1 LIINKEKED
10 LERLVNR
17 SINNMKKL
25 FFIPLLLL
33 FITPATAQIN
43 LGNTIE
49 NVSYERPV
57 EYEVAGITIQGIT
70 NLDKNA
76 IITLSDLTVG
86 DKIMIP
92 GEEISKAI
100 TKLWAQNLFADIK
113 IEASKVLGNN
123 IFLDITLKEL
133 PRLSKFGFKGA
144 SKSEVDKIRE
154 KVELVRGKIV
164 NDNLINN
171 TQHIVEEYFTDK
183 GYLNTEVVIN
193 QMVDTTVAAS
203 VILEVDIKKGEK
215 IKISEINFSGVTKFK
230 TKKLKRQLKETKEK
244 MFFRIFK
251 TSKFLDEAYQTD
263 LQSIIALYNEKGY
276 RDARIVKEEIVNV
289 SDKLISINLTI
300 EEGLQYHFRDISWL
314 GNTKYNSEFLNQ
326 MLGIKR
332 GDVYDQKMMS
342 ERLQMSMSGTDI
354 SSLYMDDGYL
364 FFNIDPIEVLAEE
377 DSIDFEIRIYEG
389 KQATI
394 NKVSVIGNTKTN
406 EHVIMR
412 EIRTKPG
419 ELFRRS
425 DVIRSQEELNR
436 LNYFNPQTLG
446 VSPKPDPQT
455 GNVDIE
461 YTVEEKPSDQ
471 IELQGGWGAGRV
483 VGTFGLTF
491 NNFSLKNILN
501 KKGWSPLPSGDGQKI
516 SLRASSNGSYYQNY
530 SFSFTEPWL
539 GGNKPNSLSFT
550 VYHSIQNYSTDAVE
564 NRMDITGVNLGLGK
578 RLRWPDDYF
587 STSQSLSFQQYTL
600 SNRQL
605 VPGFSNGVSKN
616 ITYRSVLSR
625 SSVFDPIFPKAGS
638 QFTLTGH
645 FTPPYSLFNNKDYST
660 MDLEDKYEWLEY
672 FKVKMSST
680 WYTNPFANLV
690 IKAHSEFGFLNSY
703 NDEVGLPPFERFYIG
718 GDGLSGFAMDGR
730 EVVGLRGY
738 ANQAVSQHL
747 SGGGSIYS
755 KYYLEMRY
763 PLSLNPSSTIYATAF
778 AEAGNAWGSFQDF
791 NPFEVKRSLGVG
803 IRIFMPMFGLLGVDF
818 GHGYDP
824 LEGSTEKSGWQTHF
838 SIGQQF

>member
-1 LIINKEKED
+1 
-10 LERLVNR
+10 
-17 SINNMKKL
+17 MKKL
-25 FFIPLLLL
+25 RLIHLLLL
-33 FITPATAQIN
+33 LISSSISAQIN
-43 LGNTIE
+43 LRNSIE
-49 NVSYERPV
+49 NVSYEKPV
-57 EYEVAGITIQGIT
+57 EYEIAGITIQGIT

-76 IITLSDLTVG
+76 IITLSGLTVG

-100 TKLWAQNLFADIK
+100 TKLWAQNLFADIQIHVSK
-113 IEASKVLGNN
+113 ILGTN
-123 IFLDITLKEL
+123 IFLDIVLQEL
-133 PRLSKFGFKGA
+133 PRLSKFGFKGG
-144 SKSEVDKIRE
+144 SKSEVEKIRE

-171 TQHIVEEYFTDK
+171 TKHVVKEYFTEK
-183 GYLNTEVVIN
+183 GFLNANVSITQITDTAEVAN
-193 QMVDTTVAAS
+193 
-203 VILEVDIKKGEK
+203 VILEINIDKGEK
-215 IKISEINFSGVTKFK
+215 IKINEINFKGVTKFK
-230 TKKLKRQLKETKEK
+230 IKKLKRQLKDTKEK
-244 MFFRIFK
+244 SFFRIFK
-251 TSKFLDEAYQTD
+251 TSKFLDEAFETD
-263 LQSIIALYNEKGY
+263 LQSIVALYNEKGY
-276 RDARIVKEEIVNV
+276 RDARIVKKEIVNV

-314 GNTKYNSEFLNQ
+314 GNTKYDSDYLDQ
-326 MLGIKR
+326 LLGINS
-332 GDVYDQKMMS
+332 GDIYDQKMMND
-342 ERLQMSMSGTDI
+342 RLQMSMSGTDI

-364 FFNIDPIEVLAEE
+364 FFNIDPIEILAEK

-394 NKVSVIGNTKTN
+394 NKVSVTGNTKTN

-425 DVIRSQEELNR
+425 DVIRSQEEINR

-446 VSPKPDPQT
+446 VTPKPDPQT

-491 NNFSLKNILN
+491 NNFSLRNFFN
-501 KKGWSPLPSGDGQKI
+501 KEAWSPLPSGDGQRI
-516 SLRASSNGSYYQNY
+516 SLRASSNGSFFQNY

-550 VYHSIQNYSTDAVE
+550 IYQSIQNYSTPTVE
-564 NRMDITGVNLGLGK
+564 NRMDITGINLGLGK

-587 STSQSLSFQQYTL
+587 STNQSISFQQYKLT
-600 SNRQL
+600 NRQL
-605 VPGFSNGVSKN
+605 VPGFSDGTSKN
-616 ITYRSVLSR
+616 ITFKSVVSR
-625 SSVFDPIFPKAGS
+625 SSIFDPIFPKAGS

-645 FTPPYSLFNNKDYST
+645 FTPPYSLFNDKDYSS
-660 MDLEDKYEWLEY
+660 MELAEKYEWLEY
-672 FKVKMSST
+672 FKVKFSST

-690 IKAHSEFGFLNSY
+690 IKANSEFGFLNSY
-703 NDEVGLPPFERFYIG
+703 NKDVGLPPFERFYVG
-718 GDGLSGFAMDGR
+718 GDGLTGFAMDGR
-730 EVVGLRGY
+730 EVIGLRGY
-738 ANQAVSQHL
+738 ANQTVSQHL
-747 SGGGSIYS
+747 TAGGSIYS

-763 PLSLNPSSTIYATAF
+763 PLSLDPSATVYATAF
-778 AEAGNAWGSFQDF
+778 AEAGNAWDSFDKF
-791 NPFEVKRSLGVG
+791 NPFEVKRSLGFG

-824 LEGSTEKSGWQTHF
+824 LEGATEKSGWQTHF

>member
-1 LIINKEKED
+1 
-10 LERLVNR
+10 
-17 SINNMKKL
+17 MKKL
-25 FFIPLLLL
+25 RLIHLL
-33 FITPATAQIN
+33 FLLISSSISAQIN
-43 LGNTIE
+43 LRNSIE
-49 NVSYERPV
+49 NVSYEKPV
-57 EYEVAGITIQGIT
+57 EYKIAGITIQGIT

-76 IITLSDLTVG
+76 IITLSGLTVG

-100 TKLWAQNLFADIK
+100 TKLWAQNLFADIQIQVSK
-113 IEASKVLGNN
+113 ILGTN
-123 IFLDITLKEL
+123 IFLDIVLQEL
-133 PRLSKFGFKGA
+133 PRLSKFGFKGG
-144 SKSEVDKIRE
+144 SKSEVEKIRE

-171 TQHIVEEYFTDK
+171 TKHVVKEYFTEK
-183 GYLNTEVVIN
+183 GFLNANVSITQITDTAEVAN
-193 QMVDTTVAAS
+193 L
-203 VILEVDIKKGEK
+203 ILEINIDKGEK
-215 IKISEINFSGVTKFK
+215 IKINEINFKGVTKFK
-230 TKKLKRQLKETKEK
+230 IKKLKRQLKDTKEK
-244 MFFRIFK
+244 SFFRIFK
-251 TSKFLDEAYQTD
+251 TSKFLDEAFEAD
-263 LQSIIALYNEKGY
+263 LQSIVALYNEKGY
-276 RDARIVKEEIVNV
+276 RDARIVKKEMVNV

-314 GNTKYNSEFLNQ
+314 GNTKYDSDYLDQ
-326 MLGIKR
+326 LLGINS
-332 GDVYDQKMMS
+332 GDIYDQKMMND
-342 ERLQMSMSGTDI
+342 RLQMSMSGTDI

-364 FFNIDPIEVLAEE
+364 FFNIDPIEILAEK

-394 NKVSVIGNTKTN
+394 NKVSVTGNTKTN
-406 EHVIMR
+406 DHVIMR

-425 DVIRSQEELNR
+425 DVIRSQEEINR

-446 VSPKPDPQT
+446 VTPKPDPQT

-491 NNFSLKNILN
+491 NNFSLRNFFN
-501 KKGWSPLPSGDGQKI
+501 KETWSPLPSGDGQRI
-516 SLRASSNGSYYQNY
+516 SLRASSNGSFFQNY

-550 VYHSIQNYSTDAVE
+550 IYQSIQNYSTPTVE

-587 STSQSLSFQQYTL
+587 STNQSISFQKYKLT
-600 SNRQL
+600 NRQL
-605 VPGFSNGVSKN
+605 VPGFSNGTSKN
-616 ITYRSVLSR
+616 ITFKSVVSR
-625 SSVFDPIFPKAGS
+625 SSIFDPIFPKAGS

-645 FTPPYSLFNNKDYST
+645 FTPPYSLFNDKDYGS
-660 MDLEDKYEWLEY
+660 MELAEKYEWLEY
-672 FKVKMSST
+672 FKVKFSST

-690 IKAHSEFGFLNSY
+690 IKANSEFGFLNSY
-703 NDEVGLPPFERFYIG
+703 NKDVGLPPFERFYVG
-718 GDGLSGFAMDGR
+718 GDGLTGFAMDGR
-730 EVVGLRGY
+730 EVIGLRGY
-738 ANQAVSQHL
+738 ANQTVSQHL
-747 SGGGSIYS
+747 TAGGSIYS

-763 PLSLNPSSTIYATAF
+763 PLSLDPSATVYATAF
-778 AEAGNAWGSFQDF
+778 AEAGHAWDSFDKF
-791 NPFEVKRSLGVG
+791 NPFEVKRSLGFG

-824 LEGSTEKSGWQTHF
+824 LEGATEKSGWQTHF

>member
-1 LIINKEKED
+1 
-10 LERLVNR
+10 
-17 SINNMKKL
+17 MKKL
-25 FFIPLLLL
+25 RLIHLL
-33 FITPATAQIN
+33 FLLISSSISAQIN
-43 LGNTIE
+43 LRNSIE
-49 NVSYERPV
+49 NVSYEKPV
-57 EYEVAGITIQGIT
+57 EYEIAGITIQGIT

-76 IITLSDLTVG
+76 IITLSGLTVG

-100 TKLWAQNLFADIK
+100 TKLWAQNLFADIQIQVSK
-113 IEASKVLGNN
+113 ILGTN
-123 IFLDITLKEL
+123 IFLDIVLQEL
-133 PRLSKFGFKGA
+133 PRLSKFGFKGG
-144 SKSEVDKIRE
+144 SKSEVEKIRE

-171 TQHIVEEYFTDK
+171 TKHVVKEYFTEK
-183 GYLNTEVVIN
+183 GFLNANVSITQITDTAEVAN
-193 QMVDTTVAAS
+193 
-203 VILEVDIKKGEK
+203 VILEINIDKGEK
-215 IKISEINFSGVTKFK
+215 IKINEINFKGVTKFK
-230 TKKLKRQLKETKEK
+230 IKKLKRQLKDTKEK
-244 MFFRIFK
+244 SFFRIFK
-251 TSKFLDEAYQTD
+251 TSKFLDEAFEAD
-263 LQSIIALYNEKGY
+263 LQSIVALYNEKGY
-276 RDARIVKEEIVNV
+276 RDARIVKKEIVND

-314 GNTKYNSEFLNQ
+314 GNTKYDSDYLDQ
-326 MLGIKR
+326 LLGINS
-332 GDVYDQKMMS
+332 GDIYDQKMMND
-342 ERLQMSMSGTDI
+342 RLQMSMSGTDI

-364 FFNIDPIEVLAEE
+364 FFNIDPIEILAEK

-394 NKVSVIGNTKTN
+394 NKVSVTGNTKTN
-406 EHVIMR
+406 DHVIMR

-425 DVIRSQEELNR
+425 DVIRSQEEINR

-446 VSPKPDPQT
+446 VTPKPDPQT

-491 NNFSLKNILN
+491 NNFSLRNFFN
-501 KKGWSPLPSGDGQKI
+501 KETWSPLPSGDGQRI
-516 SLRASSNGSYYQNY
+516 SLRASSNGSFFQNY

-550 VYHSIQNYSTDAVE
+550 IYQSIQNYSTPTVE

-587 STSQSLSFQQYTL
+587 STNQSISFQQYKLT
-600 SNRQL
+600 NRQL
-605 VPGFSNGVSKN
+605 VPGFSNGTSKN
-616 ITYRSVLSR
+616 ITFKSVVSR
-625 SSVFDPIFPKAGS
+625 SSIFDPIFPKAGS

-645 FTPPYSLFNNKDYST
+645 FTPPYSLFNDKDYGS
-660 MDLEDKYEWLEY
+660 MELAEKYEWLEY
-672 FKVKMSST
+672 FKVKFSST

-690 IKAHSEFGFLNSY
+690 IKANSEFGFLNSY
-703 NDEVGLPPFERFYIG
+703 NKDVGLPPFERFYVG
-718 GDGLSGFAMDGR
+718 GDGLTGFAMDGR
-730 EVVGLRGY
+730 EVIGLRGY
-738 ANQAVSQHL
+738 ANQTVSQHL
-747 SGGGSIYS
+747 TAGGSIYS

-763 PLSLNPSSTIYATAF
+763 PLSLDPSATVYATAF
-778 AEAGNAWGSFQDF
+778 AEAGNAWDSFDKF
-791 NPFEVKRSLGVG
+791 NPFEVKRSLGFG

-824 LEGSTEKSGWQTHF
+824 LEGATEKSGWQTHF

>member
-1 LIINKEKED
+1 
-10 LERLVNR
+10 
-17 SINNMKKL
+17 
-25 FFIPLLLL
+25 
-33 FITPATAQIN
+33 
-43 LGNTIE
+43 
-49 NVSYERPV
+49 VSYEKPV
-57 EYEVAGITIQGIT
+57 EYKIAGITIQGIT
-70 NLDKNA
+70 DLDKNA
-76 IITLSDLTVG
+76 IITLSGLTVG

-100 TKLWAQNLFADIK
+100 TKLWAQNLFADIQIQVSK
-113 IEASKVLGNN
+113 ILGTN
-123 IFLDITLKEL
+123 IFLDIVLQEL
-133 PRLSKFGFKGA
+133 PRLSKFGFKGG
-144 SKSEVDKIRE
+144 SKSEVEKIRE

-171 TQHIVEEYFTDK
+171 TKHVVKEYFTEK
-183 GYLNTEVVIN
+183 GFLNANVSITQITDTAEVAN
-193 QMVDTTVAAS
+193 
-203 VILEVDIKKGEK
+203 VILEINIDKGEK
-215 IKISEINFSGVTKFK
+215 IKINEINFKGVTKFK
-230 TKKLKRQLKETKEK
+230 IKKLKRQLKDTKEK
-244 MFFRIFK
+244 SFFRIFK
-251 TSKFLDEAYQTD
+251 TSKFLDEAFEAD
-263 LQSIIALYNEKGY
+263 LQSIVALYNEKGY
-276 RDARIVKEEIVNV
+276 RDARIVKKEMVNV

-314 GNTKYNSEFLNQ
+314 GNTKYDSDYLDQ
-326 MLGIKR
+326 LLGINS
-332 GDVYDQKMMS
+332 GDIYDQKMMND
-342 ERLQMSMSGTDI
+342 RLQMSMSGTDI

-364 FFNIDPIEVLAEE
+364 FFNIDPIEILAEK

-394 NKVSVIGNTKTN
+394 NKVSVTGNTKTN
-406 EHVIMR
+406 DHVIMR

-425 DVIRSQEELNR
+425 DVIRSQEEINR

-446 VSPKPDPQT
+446 VTPKPDPQT

-491 NNFSLKNILN
+491 NNFSLRNFFN
-501 KKGWSPLPSGDGQKI
+501 KETWSPLPSGDGQRI
-516 SLRASSNGSYYQNY
+516 SLRASSNGSFFQNY

-550 VYHSIQNYSTDAVE
+550 IYQSIQNYSTPTVE

-587 STSQSLSFQQYTL
+587 STNQSISFQKYKLT
-600 SNRQL
+600 NRQL
-605 VPGFSNGVSKN
+605 VPGFSNGTSKN
-616 ITYRSVLSR
+616 ITFKSVVSR
-625 SSVFDPIFPKAGS
+625 SSIFDPIFPKAGS

-645 FTPPYSLFNNKDYST
+645 FTPPYSLFNDKDYGS
-660 MDLEDKYEWLEY
+660 MELAEKYEWLEY
-672 FKVKMSST
+672 FKVKFSST

-690 IKAHSEFGFLNSY
+690 IKANSEFGFLNSY
-703 NDEVGLPPFERFYIG
+703 NKDVGLPPFERFYVG
-718 GDGLSGFAMDGR
+718 GDGLTGFAMDGR
-730 EVVGLRGY
+730 EVIGLRGY
-738 ANQAVSQHL
+738 ANQTVSQHL
-747 SGGGSIYS
+747 TAGGSIYS

-763 PLSLNPSSTIYATAF
+763 PLSLDPSATVYATAF
-778 AEAGNAWGSFQDF
+778 AEAGNAWDSFDKF
-791 NPFEVKRSLGVG
+791 NPFEVKRSLGFG

-824 LEGSTEKSGWQTHF
+824 LEGATEKSGWQTHF

>member
-1 LIINKEKED
+1 
-10 LERLVNR
+10 
-17 SINNMKKL
+17 MKKL
-25 FFIPLLLL
+25 LLIHILFLL
-33 FITPATAQIN
+33 ISSSIYAQIN
-43 LGNTIE
+43 LRNSIE
-49 NVSYERPV
+49 NVSYEKPV
-57 EYEVAGITIQGIT
+57 EYEIAGITIQGIT

-76 IITLSDLTVG
+76 IITLSGLTVG

-100 TKLWAQNLFADIK
+100 TKLWAQNLFADIQIQVSK
-113 IEASKVLGNN
+113 ILGSN
-123 IFLDITLKEL
+123 IFLDIVLQEL
-133 PRLSKFGFKGA
+133 PRLSKFGFKGG
-144 SKSEVDKIRE
+144 SKSEVEKIRE

-171 TQHIVEEYFTDK
+171 TKHVVKEYFTEK
-183 GYLNTEVVIN
+183 GFLNTNVSITQITDTAEVSN
-193 QMVDTTVAAS
+193 
-203 VILEVDIKKGEK
+203 VILEINIDKGEK
-215 IKISEINFSGVTKFK
+215 IKISEINFEGVTKFK
-230 TKKLKRQLKETKEK
+230 IKKLKRQLKDTKEK
-244 MFFRIFK
+244 NFFRIFK
-251 TSKFLDEAYQTD
+251 TSKFLDKAFETD
-263 LQSIIALYNEKGY
+263 LKSIVALYNEKGY
-276 RDARIVKEEIVNV
+276 RDARIVKKEIVNV
-289 SDKLISINLTI
+289 SDKLIAINLTI

-314 GNTKYNSEFLNQ
+314 GNTKYDSDYLDEL
-326 MLGIKR
+326 LGINS
-332 GDVYDQKMMS
+332 GDIYDQKMMND
-342 ERLQMSMSGTDI
+342 RLQMSMSGTDI

-364 FFNIDPIEVLAEE
+364 FFNIDPIEILVEK

-425 DVIRSQEELNR
+425 DVIRSQEEINR

-446 VSPKPDPQT
+446 VTPKPDPQT

-471 IELQGGWGAGRV
+471 IELQGGWGAGRI

-491 NNFSLKNILN
+491 NNFSLRNFFN
-501 KKGWSPLPSGDGQKI
+501 KETWSPLPSGDGQRI
-516 SLRASSNGSYYQNY
+516 SLRASSNGSFFQNY

-550 VYHSIQNYSTDAVE
+550 IYQSIQNYSTPTVE

-587 STSQSLSFQQYTL
+587 STNQSISFQQYKLT
-600 SNRQL
+600 NRQL
-605 VPGFSNGVSKN
+605 VPGFSNGTSKN
-616 ITYRSVLSR
+616 ITFKSVVSR
-625 SSVFDPIFPKAGS
+625 SSIFDPIFPKAGS

-645 FTPPYSLFNNKDYST
+645 FTPPYSLFNDKDYSD
-660 MDLEDKYEWLEY
+660 MELAEKYEWLEY
-672 FKVKMSST
+672 FKVKFSST

-690 IKAHSEFGFLNSY
+690 IKANSEFGFLNSY
-703 NDEVGLPPFERFYIG
+703 NKDVGLPPFERFYVG
-718 GDGLSGFAMDGR
+718 GDGLTGFAMDGR
-730 EVVGLRGY
+730 EVIGLRGY
-738 ANQAVSQHL
+738 ANQTVSQHL
-747 SGGGSIYS
+747 TAGGSIYS

-763 PLSLNPSSTIYATAF
+763 PLSLDPSATVYATAF
-778 AEAGNAWGSFQDF
+778 AEAGNAWDSFDKF
-791 NPFEVKRSLGVG
+791 NPFEVKRSLGFG

-824 LEGSTEKSGWQTHF
+824 LEGATEKSGWQTHF

>member
-1 LIINKEKED
+1 
-10 LERLVNR
+10 LERLANK
-17 SINNMKKL
+17 SKNNMKKL
-25 FFIPLLLL
+25 FFIPFLFLLISSSLS
-33 FITPATAQIN
+33 AQIN
-43 LGNTIE
+43 LGNNIE

-57 EYEVAGITIQGIT
+57 EYEVAGITIKGIT

-76 IITLSDLTVG
+76 IITLSGLTVG
-86 DKIMIP
+86 DKIMVP

-100 TKLWAQNLFADIK
+100 SKLWAQNLFADIQVEVSK
-113 IEASKVLGNN
+113 ILGNN
-123 IFLDITLKEL
+123 IFLDIVLQEL

-144 SKSEVDKIRE
+144 SKSEVTKIRE

-171 TQHIVEEYFTDK
+171 TQHIVEEYFTEK
-183 GYLNTEVVIN
+183 GFLNTIVTIN
-193 QMVDTTVAAS
+193 QIKDTLTAAS
-203 VILEVDIKKGEK
+203 IILEVDINKGEK
-215 IKISEINFSGVTKFK
+215 IKIEEINFSGVTKFK

-244 MFFRIFK
+244 MFFRVFK

-276 RDARIVKEEIVNV
+276 RDARIVTEEIVDV
-289 SDKLISINLTI
+289 SDKLIRINLTI

-314 GNTKYNSEFLNQ
+314 GNTKYDSEFLNQ
-326 MLGIKR
+326 MLGIKT
-332 GDVYDQKMMS
+332 GDVYDQKMMN
-342 ERLQMSMSGTDI
+342 ERLQMSMAGTDI

-364 FFNIDPIEVLAEE
+364 FFNIEPIEILAEE

-394 NKVSVIGNTKTN
+394 NKVTVVGNTKTN

-446 VSPKPDPQT
+446 VTPKPDPQT

-461 YTVEEKPSDQ
+461 YAVEEKPSDQ

-491 NNFSLKNILN
+491 NNFSIKNIFD
-501 KKGWSPLPSGDGQKI
+501 KSSWSPLPSGDGQRI
-516 SLRASSNGSYYQNY
+516 SLRASSNGSYFQNY

-539 GGNKPNSLSFT
+539 GGSKPNSLSFT
-550 VYHSIQNYSTDAVE
+550 IYQSIQNYSTDAVE
-564 NRMDITGVNLGLGK
+564 NRMDITGINLGLGK

-587 STSQSLSFQQYTL
+587 TTNQSISFQQYKL

-605 VPGFSNGVSKN
+605 VPGFSNGISKN
-616 ITYRSVLSR
+616 ITYRSVISR

-660 MDLEDKYEWLEY
+660 MDLEEKYEWLEY
-672 FKVKMSST
+672 FKVKISST

-690 IKAHSEFGFLNSY
+690 VKAHSEFGFLNSY
-703 NDEVGLPPFERFYIG
+703 NDEVGLPPFERFYVG

-738 ANQAVSQHL
+738 ANQTVSQHL
-747 SGGGSIYS
+747 TNGGSIYS

-763 PLSLNPSSTIYATAF
+763 PLSLNPSSTIYATAY

>member
-1 LIINKEKED
+1 
-10 LERLVNR
+10 
-17 SINNMKKL
+17 MKKL
-25 FFIPLLLL
+25 FFIPLLFL
-33 FITPATAQIN
+33 FIAPLKAQIN
-43 LGNTIE
+43 VGNTLE

-76 IITLSDLTVG
+76 IITLSGLTVG

-100 TKLWAQNLFADIK
+100 TKLWAQNLFADIQIEVSK
-113 IEASKVLGNN
+113 ILGNN
-123 IFLDITLKEL
+123 IFLAITLEEL
-133 PRLSKFGFKGA
+133 PRLSKFGFIGA

-154 KVELVRGKIV
+154 KVELVKGKIV

-171 TQHIVEEYFTDK
+171 TQHIVKEYFTDK
-183 GYLNTEVVIN
+183 GYLNTQVTIN
-193 QMVDTTVAAS
+193 QKVDTTVIAS
-203 VILEVDIKKGEK
+203 VILEVEINKGEK
-215 IKISEINFSGVTKFK
+215 IKINEINFSGVTKFK

-244 MFFRIFK
+244 SFFRVFK
-251 TSKFLDEAYQTD
+251 TSKFLNEAYQTD

-276 RDARIVKEEIVNV
+276 RDARIVEEEITTV
-289 SDKLISINLTI
+289 SDKLIGINLTI
-300 EEGLQYHFRDISWL
+300 EEGLQYHFRNISWL
-314 GNTKYNSEFLNQ
+314 GNTKYKSEFLNQ
-326 MLGIKR
+326 MLGIKA

-364 FFNIDPIEVLAEE
+364 FFNIDPIEILAEE

-394 NKVSVIGNTKTN
+394 NKVTVSGNTKTN

-446 VSPKPDPQT
+446 VTPKPDPQT

-539 GGNKPNSLSFT
+539 GGSKPNALSFT
-550 VYHSIQNYSTDAVE
+550 VYHSIQNYSTDDVE

-587 STSQSLSFQQYTL
+587 STSQSISFQQYTL

-616 ITYRSVLSR
+616 ITYRSVISR

-645 FTPPYSLFNNKDYST
+645 FTPPYSLFNDKDYST
-660 MDLEDKYEWLEY
+660 MTLEDKYEWLEY
-672 FKVKMSST
+672 FKIKMSST

-690 IKAHSEFGFLNSY
+690 IKAHSEFGFLRSY

-718 GDGLSGFAMDGR
+718 GDGLSGYAMDGR

-747 SGGGSIYS
+747 PGGGSIYS

-778 AEAGNAWGSFQDF
+778 AEAGNAWSAGREF
-791 NPFEVKRSLGVG
+791 NPFEVKRTLGVG

>member
-1 LIINKEKED
+1 
-10 LERLVNR
+10 
-17 SINNMKKL
+17 MKKL
-25 FFIPLLLL
+25 RLIHLL
-33 FITPATAQIN
+33 FLLISSSISAQIN
-43 LGNTIE
+43 LRNSIE
-49 NVSYERPV
+49 NVSYEKPV
-57 EYEVAGITIQGIT
+57 EYEIAGITIQGIT

-76 IITLSDLTVG
+76 IITLSGLTVG

-100 TKLWAQNLFADIK
+100 TKLWAQNLFADIQIHVSK
-113 IEASKVLGNN
+113 ILGTN
-123 IFLDITLKEL
+123 IFLDIVLQEL
-133 PRLSKFGFKGA
+133 PRLSKFGFKGG
-144 SKSEVDKIRE
+144 SKSEVEKIRE

-171 TQHIVEEYFTDK
+171 TKHVVKEYFTEK
-183 GYLNTEVVIN
+183 GFLNANVSITQITDTAEVAN
-193 QMVDTTVAAS
+193 
-203 VILEVDIKKGEK
+203 VILEINIDKGEK
-215 IKISEINFSGVTKFK
+215 IKINEINFKGVTKFK
-230 TKKLKRQLKETKEK
+230 IKKLKRQLKDTKEK
-244 MFFRIFK
+244 SFFRIFK
-251 TSKFLDEAYQTD
+251 TSKFLDEAFETD
-263 LQSIIALYNEKGY
+263 LQSIVALYNEKGY
-276 RDARIVKEEIVNV
+276 RDARIVKKEIVNV

-314 GNTKYNSEFLNQ
+314 GNTKYDSDYLDQ
-326 MLGIKR
+326 LLGINS
-332 GDVYDQKMMS
+332 GDIYDQKMMND
-342 ERLQMSMSGTDI
+342 RLQMSMSGTDI

-364 FFNIDPIEVLAEE
+364 FFNIDPIEILAEK

-394 NKVSVIGNTKTN
+394 NKVSVTGNTKTN

-425 DVIRSQEELNR
+425 DVIRSQEEINR

-446 VSPKPDPQT
+446 VTPKPDPQT

-491 NNFSLKNILN
+491 NNFSLRNFFN
-501 KKGWSPLPSGDGQKI
+501 KEAWSPLPSGDGQRI
-516 SLRASSNGSYYQNY
+516 SLRASSNGSFFQNY

-550 VYHSIQNYSTDAVE
+550 IYQSIQNYSTPTVE
-564 NRMDITGVNLGLGK
+564 NRMDITGINLGLGK

-587 STSQSLSFQQYTL
+587 STNQSISFQQYKLT
-600 SNRQL
+600 NRQL
-605 VPGFSNGVSKN
+605 VPGFSDGTSKN
-616 ITYRSVLSR
+616 ITFKSVVSR
-625 SSVFDPIFPKAGS
+625 SSIFDPIFPKAGS

-645 FTPPYSLFNNKDYST
+645 FTPPYSLFNEKDYSS
-660 MDLEDKYEWLEY
+660 MELAEKYEWLEY
-672 FKVKMSST
+672 FKVKFSST

-690 IKAHSEFGFLNSY
+690 IKANSEFGFLNSY
-703 NDEVGLPPFERFYIG
+703 NKDVGLPPFERFYVG
-718 GDGLSGFAMDGR
+718 GDGLTGFAMDGR
-730 EVVGLRGY
+730 EVIGLRGY
-738 ANQAVSQHL
+738 ANQTVSQHL
-747 SGGGSIYS
+747 TAGGSIYS

-763 PLSLNPSSTIYATAF
+763 PLSLDPSATVYATAF
-778 AEAGNAWGSFQDF
+778 AEAGNAWDSFDKF
-791 NPFEVKRSLGVG
+791 NPFEVKRSLGFG

-824 LEGSTEKSGWQTHF
+824 LEGATEKSGWQTHF

>member
-1 LIINKEKED
+1 
-10 LERLVNR
+10 
-17 SINNMKKL
+17 MKKL
-25 FFIPLLLL
+25 RLIHLL
-33 FITPATAQIN
+33 FLLISSSISAQIN
-43 LGNTIE
+43 LRNSIE
-49 NVSYERPV
+49 NVSYEKPV
-57 EYEVAGITIQGIT
+57 EYEIAGITIQGIT

-76 IITLSDLTVG
+76 IITLSGLTVG

-100 TKLWAQNLFADIK
+100 TKLWAQNLFADIQIHVSK
-113 IEASKVLGNN
+113 ILGTN
-123 IFLDITLKEL
+123 IFLDIVLQEL
-133 PRLSKFGFKGA
+133 PRLSKFGFKGG
-144 SKSEVDKIRE
+144 SKSEVEKIRE

-171 TQHIVEEYFTDK
+171 TKHVVKEYFTEK
-183 GYLNTEVVIN
+183 GFLNANVSITQITDTAEVAN
-193 QMVDTTVAAS
+193 
-203 VILEVDIKKGEK
+203 VILEINIDKGEK
-215 IKISEINFSGVTKFK
+215 IKINEINFKGVTKFK
-230 TKKLKRQLKETKEK
+230 IKKLKRQLKDTKEK
-244 MFFRIFK
+244 SFFRIFK
-251 TSKFLDEAYQTD
+251 TSKFLDEAFETD
-263 LQSIIALYNEKGY
+263 LQSIVALYNEKGY
-276 RDARIVKEEIVNV
+276 RDARIVKKEIVNV

-314 GNTKYNSEFLNQ
+314 GNTKYDSDYLDQ
-326 MLGIKR
+326 LLGINS
-332 GDVYDQKMMS
+332 GDIYDQKMMND
-342 ERLQMSMSGTDI
+342 RLQMSMSGTDI

-364 FFNIDPIEVLAEE
+364 FFNIDPIEILAEK

-394 NKVSVIGNTKTN
+394 NKVSVTGNTKTN

-425 DVIRSQEELNR
+425 DVIRSQEEINR

-446 VSPKPDPQT
+446 VTPKPDPQT

-491 NNFSLKNILN
+491 NNFSLRNFFN
-501 KKGWSPLPSGDGQKI
+501 KEAWSPLPSGDGQRI
-516 SLRASSNGSYYQNY
+516 SLRASSNGSFFQNY

-550 VYHSIQNYSTDAVE
+550 IYQSIQNYSTPTVE
-564 NRMDITGVNLGLGK
+564 NRMDITGINLGLGK

-587 STSQSLSFQQYTL
+587 STNQSISFQQYKLT
-600 SNRQL
+600 NRQL
-605 VPGFSNGVSKN
+605 VPGFSNGTSKN
-616 ITYRSVLSR
+616 ITFKSVVSR
-625 SSVFDPIFPKAGS
+625 SSIFDPIFPKAGS

-645 FTPPYSLFNNKDYST
+645 FTPPYSLFNDKDYSS
-660 MDLEDKYEWLEY
+660 MELAEKYEWLEY
-672 FKVKMSST
+672 FKVKFSST

-690 IKAHSEFGFLNSY
+690 IKANSEFGFLNSY
-703 NDEVGLPPFERFYIG
+703 NKDVGLPPFERFYVG
-718 GDGLSGFAMDGR
+718 GDGLTGFAMDGR
-730 EVVGLRGY
+730 EVIGLRGY
-738 ANQAVSQHL
+738 ANQTVSQHL
-747 SGGGSIYS
+747 TAGGSIYS

-763 PLSLNPSSTIYATAF
+763 PLSLDPSATVYATAF
-778 AEAGNAWGSFQDF
+778 AEAGNAWDSFDKF
-791 NPFEVKRSLGVG
+791 NPFEVKRSLGFG

-824 LEGSTEKSGWQTHF
+824 LEGATEKSGWQTHF

>member
-1 LIINKEKED
+1 
-10 LERLVNR
+10 
-17 SINNMKKL
+17 MKKL
-25 FFIPLLLL
+25 RLIHLL
-33 FITPATAQIN
+33 FLLISSSISAQIN
-43 LGNTIE
+43 LRNSIE
-49 NVSYERPV
+49 NVSYEKPV
-57 EYEVAGITIQGIT
+57 EYEIAGITIQGIT

-76 IITLSDLTVG
+76 IITLSGLTVG

-100 TKLWAQNLFADIK
+100 TKLWAQNLFADIQIQVSK
-113 IEASKVLGNN
+113 ILGTN
-123 IFLDITLKEL
+123 IFLDLVLQEL
-133 PRLSKFGFKGA
+133 PRLSKFGFKGG
-144 SKSEVDKIRE
+144 SKSEVEKIRE

-171 TQHIVEEYFTDK
+171 TKHVVKEYFTEK
-183 GYLNTEVVIN
+183 GFLNANVSITQITDTAEVAN
-193 QMVDTTVAAS
+193 
-203 VILEVDIKKGEK
+203 VILEINIDKGEK
-215 IKISEINFSGVTKFK
+215 IKINEINFNGVTKFK
-230 TKKLKRQLKETKEK
+230 IKKLKRQLKDTKEK
-244 MFFRIFK
+244 SFFRIFK
-251 TSKFLDEAYQTD
+251 TSKFLDEAFETD
-263 LQSIIALYNEKGY
+263 LQSIVALYNEKGY
-276 RDARIVKEEIVNV
+276 RDARIVKKEIVNV

-314 GNTKYNSEFLNQ
+314 GNTKYDSDYLDQ
-326 MLGIKR
+326 LLGINS
-332 GDVYDQKMMS
+332 GDIYDQKMMND
-342 ERLQMSMSGTDI
+342 RLQMSMSGTDI

-364 FFNIDPIEVLAEE
+364 FFNIDPIEILAEK

-394 NKVSVIGNTKTN
+394 NKVSVTGNTKTN

-425 DVIRSQEELNR
+425 DVIRSQEEINR

-446 VSPKPDPQT
+446 VTPKPDPQT

-491 NNFSLKNILN
+491 NNFSLRNFFN
-501 KKGWSPLPSGDGQKI
+501 KETWSPLPSGDGQRI
-516 SLRASSNGSYYQNY
+516 SLRASSNGSFFQNY

-550 VYHSIQNYSTDAVE
+550 IYQSIQNYSTPTVE
-564 NRMDITGVNLGLGK
+564 NRMDITGINLGLGK

-587 STSQSLSFQQYTL
+587 STNQSISFQQYKLT
-600 SNRQL
+600 NRQL
-605 VPGFSNGVSKN
+605 VPGFSNGTSKN
-616 ITYRSVLSR
+616 ITFKSVVSR
-625 SSVFDPIFPKAGS
+625 SSIFDPIFPKAGS

-645 FTPPYSLFNNKDYST
+645 FTPPYSLFNDKDYSS
-660 MDLEDKYEWLEY
+660 MELAEKYEWLEY
-672 FKVKMSST
+672 FKVKFSST

-690 IKAHSEFGFLNSY
+690 IKANSEFGFLNSY
-703 NDEVGLPPFERFYIG
+703 NKDVGLPPFERFYVG
-718 GDGLSGFAMDGR
+718 GDGLTGFAMDGR
-730 EVVGLRGY
+730 EVIGLRGY
-738 ANQAVSQHL
+738 ANQTVSQHL
-747 SGGGSIYS
+747 TAGGSIYS

-763 PLSLNPSSTIYATAF
+763 PLSLDPSATVYATAF
-778 AEAGNAWGSFQDF
+778 AEAGNAWDSFDKF
-791 NPFEVKRSLGVG
+791 NPFEVKRSLGFG

-824 LEGSTEKSGWQTHF
+824 LEGATEKSGWQTHF

>member
-1 LIINKEKED
+1 
-10 LERLVNR
+10 
-17 SINNMKKL
+17 MKKL
-25 FFIPLLLL
+25 RLIHLL
-33 FITPATAQIN
+33 FLLISSSISAQIN
-43 LGNTIE
+43 LRNSIE
-49 NVSYERPV
+49 NVSYEKPV
-57 EYEVAGITIQGIT
+57 EYKIAGITIQGIT
-70 NLDKNA
+70 DLDKNA
-76 IITLSDLTVG
+76 IITLSGLTVG

-100 TKLWAQNLFADIK
+100 TKLWAQNLFADIQIQVSK
-113 IEASKVLGNN
+113 ILGTN
-123 IFLDITLKEL
+123 IFLDIVLQEL
-133 PRLSKFGFKGA
+133 PRLSKFGFKGG
-144 SKSEVDKIRE
+144 SKSEVEKIRE

-171 TQHIVEEYFTDK
+171 TKHVVKEYFTEK
-183 GYLNTEVVIN
+183 GFLNANVSITQITDTAEVAN
-193 QMVDTTVAAS
+193 
-203 VILEVDIKKGEK
+203 VILEINIDKGEK
-215 IKISEINFSGVTKFK
+215 IKINEINFKGVTKFK
-230 TKKLKRQLKETKEK
+230 IKKLKRQLKDTKEK
-244 MFFRIFK
+244 SFFRIFK
-251 TSKFLDEAYQTD
+251 TSKFLDEAFEAD
-263 LQSIIALYNEKGY
+263 LQSIVALYNEKGY
-276 RDARIVKEEIVNV
+276 RDARIVKKEMVNV

-314 GNTKYNSEFLNQ
+314 GNTKYDSDYLDQ
-326 MLGIKR
+326 LLGINS
-332 GDVYDQKMMS
+332 GDIYDQKMMND
-342 ERLQMSMSGTDI
+342 RLQMSMSGTDI

-364 FFNIDPIEVLAEE
+364 FFNIDPIEILAEK

-394 NKVSVIGNTKTN
+394 NKVSVTGNTKTN
-406 EHVIMR
+406 DHVIMR

-425 DVIRSQEELNR
+425 DVIRSQEEINR

-446 VSPKPDPQT
+446 VTPKPDPQT

-491 NNFSLKNILN
+491 NNFSLRNFFN
-501 KKGWSPLPSGDGQKI
+501 KETWSPLPSGDGQRI
-516 SLRASSNGSYYQNY
+516 SLRASSNGSFFQNY

-550 VYHSIQNYSTDAVE
+550 IYQSIQNYSTPTVE

-587 STSQSLSFQQYTL
+587 STNQSISFQKYKLT
-600 SNRQL
+600 NRQL
-605 VPGFSNGVSKN
+605 VPGFSNGTSKN
-616 ITYRSVLSR
+616 ITFKSVVSR
-625 SSVFDPIFPKAGS
+625 SSIFDPIFPKAGS

-645 FTPPYSLFNNKDYST
+645 FTPPYSLFNDKDYGS
-660 MDLEDKYEWLEY
+660 MELAEKYEWLEY
-672 FKVKMSST
+672 FKVKFSST

-690 IKAHSEFGFLNSY
+690 IKANSEFGFLNSY
-703 NDEVGLPPFERFYIG
+703 NKDVGLPPFERFYVG
-718 GDGLSGFAMDGR
+718 GDGLTGFAMDGR
-730 EVVGLRGY
+730 EVIGLRGY
-738 ANQAVSQHL
+738 ANQTVSQHL
-747 SGGGSIYS
+747 TAGGSIYS

-763 PLSLNPSSTIYATAF
+763 PLSLDPSATVYATAF
-778 AEAGNAWGSFQDF
+778 AEAGNAWDSFDKF
-791 NPFEVKRSLGVG
+791 NPFEVKRSLGFG

-824 LEGSTEKSGWQTHF
+824 LEGATEKSGWQTHF

>member
-1 LIINKEKED
+1 
-10 LERLVNR
+10 
-17 SINNMKKL
+17 MKKL
-25 FFIPLLLL
+25 RLIHLL
-33 FITPATAQIN
+33 FLLISSSISAQIN
-43 LGNTIE
+43 LRNSIE
-49 NVSYERPV
+49 NVSYEKPV
-57 EYEVAGITIQGIT
+57 EYKIAGITIQGIT

-76 IITLSDLTVG
+76 IITLSGLTVG

-100 TKLWAQNLFADIK
+100 TKLWAQNLFADIQIQVSK
-113 IEASKVLGNN
+113 ILGTN
-123 IFLDITLKEL
+123 IFLDIVLQEL
-133 PRLSKFGFKGA
+133 PRLSKFGFKGG
-144 SKSEVDKIRE
+144 SKSEVEKIRE

-171 TQHIVEEYFTDK
+171 TKHVVKEYFTEK
-183 GYLNTEVVIN
+183 GFLNANVSITQITDTAEVAN
-193 QMVDTTVAAS
+193 
-203 VILEVDIKKGEK
+203 VILEINIDKGEK
-215 IKISEINFSGVTKFK
+215 IKINEINFKGVTKFK
-230 TKKLKRQLKETKEK
+230 IKKLKRQLKDTKEK
-244 MFFRIFK
+244 SFFRIFK
-251 TSKFLDEAYQTD
+251 TSKFLDEAFETD
-263 LQSIIALYNEKGY
+263 LQSIVALYNEKGY
-276 RDARIVKEEIVNV
+276 RDARIVKKEIVNV

-300 EEGLQYHFRDISWL
+300 EEGLQYHFRNISWL
-314 GNTKYNSEFLNQ
+314 GNTKYDSDYLDQ
-326 MLGIKR
+326 LLGINS
-332 GDVYDQKMMS
+332 GDIYDQKMMND
-342 ERLQMSMSGTDI
+342 RLQMSMSGTDI

-364 FFNIDPIEVLAEE
+364 FFNIDPIEILAEK

-394 NKVSVIGNTKTN
+394 NKVSVTGNTKTN

-425 DVIRSQEELNR
+425 DVIRSQEEINR

-446 VSPKPDPQT
+446 VTPKPDPQT

-491 NNFSLKNILN
+491 NNFSLRNFFN
-501 KKGWSPLPSGDGQKI
+501 KETWSPLPSGDGQRI
-516 SLRASSNGSYYQNY
+516 SLRASSNGSFFQNY

-550 VYHSIQNYSTDAVE
+550 IYQSIQNYSTPTVE
-564 NRMDITGVNLGLGK
+564 NRMDITGINLGLGK

-587 STSQSLSFQQYTL
+587 STNQSISFQQYKLT
-600 SNRQL
+600 NRQL
-605 VPGFSNGVSKN
+605 VPGFSDGTSKN
-616 ITYRSVLSR
+616 ITFKSVVSR
-625 SSVFDPIFPKAGS
+625 SSIFDPIFPKAGS

-645 FTPPYSLFNNKDYST
+645 FTPPYSLFNDKDYSS
-660 MDLEDKYEWLEY
+660 MELAEKYEWLEY
-672 FKVKMSST
+672 FKVKFSST

-690 IKAHSEFGFLNSY
+690 IKANSEFGFLNSY
-703 NDEVGLPPFERFYIG
+703 NKDVGLPPFERFYVG
-718 GDGLSGFAMDGR
+718 GDGLTGFAMDGR
-730 EVVGLRGY
+730 EVIGLRGY
-738 ANQAVSQHL
+738 ANQTVSQHL
-747 SGGGSIYS
+747 TAGGSIYS

-763 PLSLNPSSTIYATAF
+763 PLSLDPSATVYATAF
-778 AEAGNAWGSFQDF
+778 AEAGNAWDSFDKF
-791 NPFEVKRSLGVG
+791 NPFEVKRSLGFG

-824 LEGSTEKSGWQTHF
+824 LEGATEKSGWQTHF